1 MADSA
6 LRPVGGRSRRGSVV
20 RHRLVELRP
29 VGADAS
35 ALVTQSLYTGPA
47 RITHVAIDYQNQPVT
62 TDLLIKAALD
72 SVGGATLF
80 TRSNSATDLAVS
92 TLGTP
97 AAVDEGRA
105 VTAATDGV
113 EGGWFVEKG
122 LFFDVAQGD
131 GQTTGDER
139 ILVDV
144 WYQECELLEIKLY
157 PLGADASAAT
167 TRLIK
172 LHRAA
177 IIQGIQ
183 IDFGAGVP
191 ATADVVIKADV
202 LDDLTGGT
210 TAFTSTSSLT
220 DFGPVG
226 LGIAGVDEAGA
237 VVAATDAVSGGY
249 PIKRNIY
256 VTVAEADL
264 YATNEDII
272 IRLWLL
278 A

>member
-1 MADSA
+1 MAESGVRA
-6 LRPVGGRSRRGSVV
+6 VAGRSRRGHVV
-20 RHRLVELRP
+20 KHRLVELRP
-29 VGADAS
+29 VGVDGS
-35 ALVTQSLYTGPA
+35 AIVTRALYTGPA
-47 RITHVAIDYQNQPVT
+47 RITHLAIDYQNQPVT
-62 TDLLIKAALD
+62 TDLLIKAD
-72 SVGGATLF
+72 GTGGATLF

-113 EGGWFVEKG
+113 EGGFFVSAG

-139 ILVDV
+139 ILIDV
-144 WYQECELLEIKLY
+144 WYQESELLEVKLF
-157 PLGADASAAT
+157 PLGADAAAVA
-167 TRLIK
+167 TRLVK

-177 IIQGIQ
+177 VVQGIQ
-183 IDFGAGVP
+183 MDFGAGVP
-191 ATADVVIKADV
+191 ATADVIVKADV

-210 TAFTSTSSLT
+210 TVFTSTSSLT

-226 LGIAGVDEAGA
+226 LGIPGVDELGA
-237 VVAATDAVSGGY
+237 AVAATDAVSGGY
-249 PIKRNIY
+249 PVKRN
-256 VTVAEADL
+256 VFVDVAQADG
-264 YATNEDII
+264 YTTNEDITV
-272 IRLWLL
+272 RLWLL